1 MLKVFYW
8 YPLTLYTW
16 PLAIDNPDAS
26 PPNFHVA
33 SLSTLHDCSIIQ
45 YFLCTVCSAAT
56 RTCGRN
62 LRYQISTDTKGLD
75 ITGSVT
81 VNGQPMS
88 KSFFL
93 ENAAYVPQEDRLW
106 SALTGDRYFL

>member
-1 MLKVFYW
+1 MYCSCTLIFRYIYTYTTHTCVRNQNKV
-8 YPLTLYTW
+8 
-16 PLAIDNPDAS
+16 
-26 PPNFHVA
+26 
-33 SLSTLHDCSIIQ
+33 
-45 YFLCTVCSAAT
+45 SA
-56 RTCGRN
+56 
-62 LRYQISTDTKGLD
+62 DTKGLD

-106 SALTGDRYFL
+106 SALTGR